1 MTYHHAGAQPVYAP
15 NSHGG
20 PQADPQRGA
29 DLGLLVDAGE
39 LGR

>member
-29 DLGLLVDAGE
+29 DLGWLVDAGE